1 MEKSAEALK
10 ALLCDFSQSESKYRA
25 VLQEYVCVRFG
36 LDNESEENIGAL
48 AILSIRKQY
57 PDMQKEEA
65 AKRLG
70 NYDCHRITYAVQK
83 KILMLMELE
92 KITNTHIPDD
102 TEDTASVAS
111 YIYSQKKE
119 ACHV

>member
-1 MEKSAEALK
+1 MEKNAEALK
-10 ALLCDFSQSESKYRA
+10 ARICDFSQSASEYQA
-25 VLQEYVCVRFG
+25 ALHEYVCMRFG

-92 KITNTHIPDD
+92 KITDTHIPDD

-111 YIYSQKKE
+111 YIYSQKAE
-119 ACHV
+119 VCHV

>member
-1 MEKSAEALK
+1 MERSAEALK

-57 PDMQKEEA
+57 PICRR
-65 AKRLG
+65 KR
-70 NYDCHRITYAVQK
+70 RQSASEITTV
-83 KILMLMELE
+83 
-92 KITNTHIPDD
+92 TG
-102 TEDTASVAS
+102 
-111 YIYSQKKE
+111 
-119 ACHV
+119 

>member
-1 MEKSAEALK
+1 MERSAEALR
-10 ALLCDFSQSESKYRA
+10 ALLCDFSQSESEYRT
-25 VLQEYVCVRFG
+25 VLHEYVCVRFG
-36 LDNESEENIGAL
+36 LDNESEENISAL

-70 NYDCHRITYAVQK
+70 NYDCHRITYATQK

-92 KITNTHIPDD
+92 KITDTHIPDD

-111 YIYSQKKE
+111 YIYSQKTE